1 MPAST
6 YDPESDAAYI
16 YLGDSEILES
26 EEVSPGIVLDFDAE
40 GRVVG
45 IEVLSASRT
54 LAPGDWKRWP
64 APGID
69 PQAHAAE

>member
-64 APGID
+64 VPGVD